1 MITLILYDVMLVKLV
16 FSSTLC
22 CVLYKLPIPLFI
34 LRMFGPIPRE
44 DATNFTEVG
53 ALADVEPKEANEYF
67 LYEFLINIT
76 FLDKLAVTTFVNVLA
91 RMSQDLALI

>member
-1 MITLILYDVMLVKLV
+1 MEELEQKGDVNIPML
-16 FSSTLC
+16 
-22 CVLYKLPIPLFI
+22 
-34 LRMFGPIPRE
+34 GE
-44 DATNFTEVG
+44 DATNFTEVV

>member
-1 MITLILYDVMLVKLV
+1 MLKL
-16 FSSTLC
+16 L
-22 CVLYKLPIPLFI
+22 
-34 LRMFGPIPRE
+34 GE